1 MILLK
6 GDFRVALVTGHVPVR
21 DIAGELTKELIME
34 KMVQSLLKKFIIK
47 SAGMSLNIFV
57 K

>member
-34 KMVQSLLKKFIIK
+34 KMEIFI
-47 SAGMSLNIFV
+47 V
-57 K
+57 R